1 MHAGRRPVR
10 DGYMTWHGVR
20 DFIYITAS
28 QKRPAEVEFYCAETP
43 HTFTVPSADKA

>member
-20 DFIYITAS
+20 DFASIIAS
-28 QKRPAEVEFYCAETP
+28 QKLPAEVEFYCAQTP
-43 HTFTVPSADKA
+43 HTFTVQLADKA